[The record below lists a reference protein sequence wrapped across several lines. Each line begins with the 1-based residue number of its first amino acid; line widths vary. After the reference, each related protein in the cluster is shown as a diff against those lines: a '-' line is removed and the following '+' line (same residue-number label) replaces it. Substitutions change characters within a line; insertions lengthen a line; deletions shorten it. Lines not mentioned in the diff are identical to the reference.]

1 MGDIDIDTVRY
12 CFVPDE
18 KEVFAIAEI
27 TQRNADKAEATVS
40 LLKGNKTV
48 LVKYENIV
56 AIGSMEELNNP
67 PSDLIKLVYV
77 NRPGILHTLRTRFMQ
92 DSIYTSIGPILVALN
107 PFKWIAGVYEEEI
120 MIKYKNG
127 EANLSDQPHV
137 FAVAQDAYSDLYKGS
152 NQSLIIRYGCAISLS
167 CITLIQP
174 KILFIS
180 LILQW

>member
-1 MGDIDIDTVRY
+1 MSDIDTVRY

-27 TQRNADKAEATVS
+27 TQRNAEKGEATVS
-40 LLKGNKTV
+40 LLKGNKT
-48 LVKYENIV
+48 LSVKYENIV

-107 PFKWIAGVYEEEI
+107 PFKWIAGVYEEDV
-120 MIKYKNG
+120 MIKYKSG

-137 FAVAQDAYSDLYKGS
+137 FAVSQDAYSDLYKGS
-152 NQSLIIRYGCAISLS
+152 NQSLIIR
-167 CITLIQP
+167 
-174 KILFIS
+174 
-180 LILQW
+180 